1 MSNGTEARALP
12 QRTVDKI
19 MKPFGGIALVTLAF
33 VGTASA
39 APSWQTRTGPR
50 LQASYLKPAL
60 RDPEMTGSLAG
71 SPNRTRGLRD
81 VQGRDFR
88 SSTRGN
94 AQFPARP
101 PAQQNLGGTAGGPEF

>member
-12 QRTVDKI
+12 QTTVDKI
-19 MKPFGGIALVTLAF
+19 MKPFVGIALVTLAF

-39 APSWQTRTGPR
+39 APSWQTRT
-50 LQASYLKPAL
+50 
-60 RDPEMTGSLAG
+60 LAG

>member
-1 MSNGTEARALP
+1 M
-12 QRTVDKI
+12 DKI
-19 MKPFGGIALVTLAF
+19 MKLFVGIALATLAF

-50 LQASYLKPAL
+50 VHASYPTPAL
-60 RDPEMTGSLAG
+60 RDPETTGSLAG
-71 SPNRTRGLRD
+71 SLNRTRGLRD

-94 AQFPARP
+94 AQFPERL

>member
-19 MKPFGGIALVTLAF
+19 MNPFVGIALATLAF

-39 APSWQTRTGPR
+39 APTWRTRTGPR
-50 LQASYLKPAL
+50 LHASYPTPAL
-60 RDPEMTGSLAG
+60 RDPETTGSL
-71 SPNRTRGLRD
+71 NRTRGLRD

-94 AQFPARP
+94 AQFPERP
-101 PAQQNLGGTAGGPEF
+101 PTQQNLGGTAGGPEF